1 MTAALHNILAEQGA
15 TYAQTFTCRDEA
27 GVLVDLTGYTARMQ
41 VREEYSSAEKLL
53 DLTTENGAIVLGG
66 AAGTIAV
73 VASATQM
80 AAIVVPDGVAKP
92 PRLVCVY
99 DLELV
104 NGSFVE
110 RLLQG
115 SFTVVR
121 EVTR

>member
-1 MTAALHNILAEQGA
+1 MTAATHNILAEQGA
-15 TYAQTFTCRDEA
+15 TYAQTFTCRDSD

-41 VREEYSSAEKLL
+41 VRASYEAADKLL
-53 DLTTENGAIVLGG
+53 DLTTENGSITLGG
-66 AAGTIAV
+66 ENGTISV
-73 VASATQM
+73 VATTAQM
-80 AAIVVPDGVAKP
+80 AGIVIPESLAKP

-104 NGSFVE
+104 LGSVVQ